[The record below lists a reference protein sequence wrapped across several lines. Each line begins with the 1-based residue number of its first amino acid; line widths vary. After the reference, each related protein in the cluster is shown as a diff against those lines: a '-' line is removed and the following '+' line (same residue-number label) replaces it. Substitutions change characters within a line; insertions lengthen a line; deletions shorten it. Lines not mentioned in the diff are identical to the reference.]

1 MLLIRNTFGMPIAP
15 ASRRDDLREA
25 AGDEIDDY
33 SPPGPSRPQR
43 RCNTPDCAR
52 HARPRGRFC
61 GACAV
66 RRWRESHPDR
76 AASHERNRVWT
87 EAQKLLRN
95 ARAYVAVLVSRGKL
109 APAACEQRGCTESRF
124 GHTVPTWDDPARP
137 RAVRWFC
144 GQHRRESALMR
155 AESKRLRAEYRATI
169 TELVA
174 AIDLL
179 PLDLRQRLDAA
190 GRDGVN
196 GRGAERGSAWYWWAV
211 RRAYETW
218 RVNDEALAV

>member
-15 ASRRDDLREA
+15 ASRPDDLREA

-43 RCNTPDCAR
+43 RCNTPDCAQ

-66 RRWRESHPDR
+66 RRWRESRPE
-76 AASHERNRVWT
+76 AAAAHERRRTWT
-87 EAQKLLRN
+87 PEQRTIRN

-109 APAACEQRGCTESRF
+109 EPAACAQRGCTESR
-124 GHTVPTWDDPARP
+124 HTVPTWDDPARP
-137 RAVRWFC
+137 REVRWFC
-144 GQHRRESALMR
+144 GRHRRESALMR
-155 AESKRLRAEYRATI
+155 AEGERLRTAYAATLKA
-169 TELVA
+169 LVA
-174 AIDLL
+174 AIGLL
-179 PLDLRQRLDAA
+179 PPALRERFHTA
-190 GRDGVN
+190 GLGGVN

-211 RRAYETW
+211 RRAYDTW
-218 RVNDEALAV
+218 RVNDEMLAV